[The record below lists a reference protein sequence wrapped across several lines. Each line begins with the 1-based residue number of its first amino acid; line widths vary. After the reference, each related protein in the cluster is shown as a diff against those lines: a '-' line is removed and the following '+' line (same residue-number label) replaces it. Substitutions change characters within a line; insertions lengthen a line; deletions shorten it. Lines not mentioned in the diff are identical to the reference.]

1 MPFFINYR
9 GDKIAYKINKGRSP
23 GLIFIHG
30 FTSDMQ
36 TDKAK
41 EIEKYAKKNKLN
53 FIKFDLRGH
62 GKSSGEINDFYISD
76 WKRDLLNIIDKFS
89 KGPQILIGHSLGGYL
104 MFLAAR
110 SRKKRIAGLVGL
122 ATTAELYNL
131 HISSYTKYQLQKLKK
146 EGFVKIKNKDGREFI
161 FTKKS
166 VQDMKNNEF
175 INKNFKFNKPLTL
188 IHGTNDEII
197 SYTVLLNILKKIK
210 GDDHNIVLIKNSD
223 HALSNKSDKEIYI
236 QNIDNMVRKIK
247 KKSL

>member
-1 MPFFINYR
+1 
-9 GDKIAYKINKGRSP
+9 
-23 GLIFIHG
+23 
-30 FTSDMQ
+30 
-36 TDKAK
+36 
-41 EIEKYAKKNKLN
+41 
-53 FIKFDLRGH
+53 
-62 GKSSGEINDFYISD
+62 
-76 WKRDLLNIIDKFS
+76 
-89 KGPQILIGHSLGGYL
+89 

-131 HISSYTKYQLQKLKK
+131 HISSYTKHQLQKLKK

-175 INKNFKFNKPLTL
+175 INKNYKFNKPLTL